1 MSAKRDAHTRE
12 EWISIFEAALHG
24 KRVDS
29 EDGHFMR
36 ELKMPLDAYFAVMEA
51 LRQGRWRDAK
61 DPRAYVKTV
70 ARREVLKA
78 QLIYAKEHPE
88 IVLEPAAGS
97 GISFEGLLE
106 RTSFER
112 DTADAMKDFDG
123 VWRPGGGGESAYG
136 ERFDENERGQP
147 LSLRGRLR
155 AKLPSALLS
164 EPEAPFAN
172 LDDEEEDTNWRHV
185 PIRVDMVKWA
195 KLAGFDEWE
204 MRVLR
209 CQLAEMSREKAL
221 ASQPDDAARKALQ
234 AAWKRYDRTGKS
246 RLRLAAKKLA
256 K

>member
-1 MSAKRDAHTRE
+1 MSAKRDARTRE
-12 EWISIFEAALHG
+12 EWISIFEAVLQG
-24 KRVDS
+24 KRVDL
-29 EDGHFMR
+29 EGHFMR
-36 ELKMPLDAYFAVMEA
+36 ELKMPLNAYFAVMVA
-51 LRQGRWRDAK
+51 LRQGRWRGAR

-78 QLIYAKEHPE
+78 QRIYAKEHPE

-106 RTSFER
+106 RASFER
-112 DTADAMKDFDG
+112 DTPDAMKDFDG

-155 AKLPSALLS
+155 AKLPSALLN
-164 EPEAPFAN
+164 EPEAPLAN
-172 LDDEEEDTNWRHV
+172 SDGDEEDTNWRHV
-185 PIRVDMVKWA
+185 PIRVNMEKWA

-221 ASQPDDAARKALQ
+221 AAQVNDVARKALQ

-246 RLRLAAKKLA
+246 RLRLVAKKLA

>member
-1 MSAKRDAHTRE
+1 MSAKRDARTRE
-12 EWISIFEAALHG
+12 EWIFIFEAALHG

-29 EDGHFMR
+29 QKDRFMR

-51 LRQGRWRDAK
+51 LTQGRWRDAR

-78 QLIYAKEHPE
+78 QRIYAKEHPE

-97 GISFEGLLE
+97 GISFEDLLE
-106 RTSFER
+106 WVSFER
-112 DTADAMKDFDG
+112 DTPDAMKDFDG
-123 VWRPGGGGESAYG
+123 VWRPGGGRESAYG
-136 ERFDENERGQP
+136 EQFDKNERGQP

-164 EPEAPFAN
+164 ESEARPAN
-172 LDDEEEDTNWRHV
+172 FDEEEDTNWRHV
-185 PIRVDMVKWA
+185 HIRVNMEKWA

-221 ASQPDDAARKALQ
+221 AAQPDDGARKALQ

-246 RLRLAAKKLA
+246 RLRLVAKKLA